1 MLHVDA
7 ILLQNGD
14 NKLRFQTNRDSV
26 AGPQSSVFFLVS
38 LSSSRWIMTLAS
50 DTTYVISAGLI

>member
-1 MLHVDA
+1 MDA

-14 NKLRFQTNRDSV
+14 NKLRFQTNRDRV
-26 AGPQSSVFFLVS
+26 AGPQSSVFFRAS
-38 LSSSRWIMTLAS
+38 LSSSRWIMNLAS